1 MYDTRN
7 FKICIK
13 KIGHY
18 QIKTFLNNHNAFS
31 QHVSE
36 GGALLLDNHLAKSRI
51 YVDLNTQTERSSL
64 SKSLGL

>member
-18 QIKTFLNNHNAFS
+18 QIKTFLNHHYAFS

-36 GGALLLDNHLAKSRI
+36 GEVLIHDNPLAKSRI

>member
-18 QIKTFLNNHNAFS
+18 QIKTFLNHHNACS
-31 QHVSE
+31 QQACKGEVLIH
-36 GGALLLDNHLAKSRI
+36 DNPLAKSRI

>member
-1 MYDTRN
+1 MY
-7 FKICIK
+7 K

-18 QIKTFLNNHNAFS
+18 QIKTFLNHHNAFS

-36 GGALLLDNHLAKSRI
+36 GGALIHDNLLAKSRI